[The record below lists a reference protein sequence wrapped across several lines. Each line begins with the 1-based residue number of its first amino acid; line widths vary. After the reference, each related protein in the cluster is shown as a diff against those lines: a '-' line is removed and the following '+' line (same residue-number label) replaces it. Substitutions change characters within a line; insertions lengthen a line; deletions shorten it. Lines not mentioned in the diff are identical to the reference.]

1 MASSR
6 GKNVN
11 FVHNDE
17 IWKNYVRHELSAL
30 LRWPDKWGFLK
41 TEYNKVYARMAGDRV
56 TRTPTPVMANYTKL
70 PPIAAAAK
78 PASPQRKK
86 STKPKER
93 LPSLR
98 PPTPTFPKTTAGLIG
113 WKSARPDCQ
122 LEIYGRYAPNARGQ
136 KGIIKMLGWPL
147 QGLD

>member
-1 MASSR
+1 MASR

-17 IWKNYVRHELSAL
+17 IWKDHVRHELSAL

-41 TEYNKVYARMAGDRV
+41 TEYNKVYDRMAGVPV
-56 TRTPTPVMANYTKL
+56 TRTPTPLPEISNYTKL
-70 PPIAAAAK
+70 PPI
-78 PASPQRKK
+78 PAVKKTGSPKRKK
-86 STKPKER
+86 SPR
-93 LPSLR
+93 
-98 PPTPTFPKTTAGLIG
+98 TTAGLIG

>member
-17 IWKNYVRHELSAL
+17 IWKDHVRHELSAL

-41 TEYNKVYARMAGDRV
+41 TEYNKVYDRMAGVPV
-56 TRTPTPVMANYTKL
+56 TRTPTPLPEISNYTKL
-70 PPIAAAAK
+70 PPITVVKKAG
-78 PASPQRKK
+78 SPKRKK
-86 STKPKER
+86 SPRER

>member
-6 GKNVN
+6 GKDVN
-11 FVHNDE
+11 FVHSDE
-17 IWKNYVRHELSAL
+17 IWKDHVRHELRAL
-30 LRWPDKWGFLK
+30 LHWPDKWGFLK
-41 TEYNKVYARMAGDRV
+41 TEYNKVYDRMAGIHV
-56 TRTPTPVMANYTKL
+56 TKTPTLSPVMANYTKL
-70 PPIAAAAK
+70 PPISAATK
-78 PASPQRKK
+78 PGSPQRKK
-86 STKPKER
+86 SPKER